1 MEKNKRWINWI
12 STLLFTFGVLIGI
25 TLTLINVWGDLEAGM
40 FATMIQA
47 EEGISSLNCPAMI
60 TTAETATVSASFTNT
75 HIRPVERNIRVHI
88 SDGNATLMR
97 EELSK
102 LPLTP
107 GKTEKLH
114 WVVNPEDAAYD
125 QFILVRVYLFP
136 KAPLPAQD
144 GSCGIMVVNF
154 PFLSGGQTLTASY
167 MASFLFLSIGTVLW
181 VTKNKPIR
189 GNLQNKLRTMI
200 FLFGSIA
207 TGMIVSHMGW
217 WMAGV
222 ICLAITVIL
231 IFSIPSQFAAQK

>member
-1 MEKNKRWINWI
+1 MEKNKRWVNGF
-12 STLLFTFGVLIGI
+12 STLLFSFGVLIGI
-25 TLTLINVWGDLEAGM
+25 ALTVVNVWGDLEAGM
-40 FATMIQA
+40 FDTLIQA

-60 TTAETATVSASFTNT
+60 TTSETATVSASFTNT
-75 HIRPVERNIRVHI
+75 HVRAVERNIRVHI

-114 WVVNPEDAAYD
+114 WIVNPEDAAYD

-154 PFLSGGQTLTASY
+154 PFLSGGQILTVSYVASI
-167 MASFLFLSIGTVLW
+167 LFLSIGTVLW

-189 GNLQNKLRTMI
+189 GSLQIKFRAI
-200 FLFGSIA
+200 VFLFGSVTA
-207 TGMIVSHMGW
+207 GMVVSHMGW
-217 WMAGV
+217 WMIGV

-231 IFSIPSQFAAQK
+231 IFSIPSQLAAQ